1 MDNNERIIKSIEG
14 TANVLMDKAAAA
26 ENAEEAVRYMNA
38 AQKGFDVIEKLE
50 RVELDEFKAD
60 EETQL
65 KRDRLEAD
73 IRKETEEVK
82 MAKEEQGFKMST
94 WTDPG
99 HITPRAVVENV
110 CSALGPIASIAGV
123 IFGGYMTYKGAQLR
137 AETTREGLRAAMRYQ
152 EEEPLEKSALD
163 VIGKAD
169 KLNN

>member
-1 MDNNERIIKSIEG
+1 MENNERIMKSVEG
-14 TANVLMDKAAAA
+14 TSNVLLDKAATA

-38 AQKGFDVIEKLE
+38 AQKGFDIIERLE
-50 RVELDEFKAD
+50 RVELDEFKAN

-123 IFGGYMTYKGAQLR
+123 IFGGYMTFKGAQLR
-137 AETTREGLRAAMRYQ
+137 AETTREGLKAAMRYQ

>member
-1 MDNNERIIKSIEG
+1 MVNNERMINSIEG
-14 TANVLMDKAAAA
+14 TSNVLMDKAATA
-26 ENAEEAVRYMNA
+26 EDAQEAVRYMNA
-38 AQKGFDVIEKLE
+38 ASKGFDIIEKLE

-60 EETQL
+60 EEAQL

-73 IRKETEEVK
+73 IRKEAEEVK
-82 MAKEEQGFKMST
+82 LAKEEQGFKMST

-99 HITPRAVVENV
+99 HITPKTVIENV

-123 IFGGYMTYKGAQLR
+123 VFGGYMTYKGAQLR

-152 EEEPLEKSALD
+152 EDEPLEKSALE

-169 KLNN
+169 KLGN

>member
-14 TANVLMDKAAAA
+14 TSNVLMDKAATA
-26 ENAEEAVRYMNA
+26 ESAEEAVRFMTA
-38 AQKGFDVIEKLE
+38 ASKGFDIIEKLE

-60 EETQL
+60 EEVQL

-82 MAKEEQGFKMST
+82 LAKEEQGFKMST

-99 HITPRAVVENV
+99 HITPKTVIENV
-110 CSALGPIASIAGV
+110 CQALGPIASIAGV
-123 IFGGYMTYKGAQLR
+123 IFGGYMTYQGAKLR

-152 EEEPLEKSALD
+152 EEEPLDRNALD
-163 VIGKAD
+163 VLSKAN
-169 KLNN
+169 KLD